1 MWLPRIRIKE
11 VFEHGE
17 KVAAAA
23 TSVNADSASAPA
35 SVVERLTA
43 VMIKSAREAKRHTN
57 WIRPDAVYE
66 GALTQFVRDVMGHDV
81 GSPFIASLSAFAR
94 RVAKAG
100 MINSLSQT
108 VLKVG
113 SPGVPDFYQGT
124 ELWSLRL
131 TDPDNRALV
140 DLGYRQRLL
149 EELQGRLSA
158 DVCDRAT
165 LAADLLDRWDDGV
178 IKMFTMTEALRVR
191 RGCQDLF
198 TAGEYLPLTVRL
210 DPAMSSPQAVAF
222 ARRTSRHLALII
234 VPRFSA
240 GTVDQGLWPLGAD
253 VWGDAVLMLPD
264 ASGDLVF
271 SNVFTGEALSASG
284 GRFIPIASLLSRFPV
299 AIATAS
305 LP

>member
-1 MWLPRIRIKE
+1 VPSDAIWAWSII
-11 VFEHGE
+11 V
-17 KVAAAA
+17 VA
-23 TSVNADSASAPA
+23 
-35 SVVERLTA
+35 TA
-43 VMIKSAREAKRHTN
+43 CVI
-57 WIRPDAVYE
+57 IRPFR
-66 GALTQFVRDVMGHDV
+66 L
-81 GSPFIASLSAFAR
+81 
-94 RVAKAG
+94 
-100 MINSLSQT
+100 
-108 VLKVG
+108 
-113 SPGVPDFYQGT
+113 PGGEQ
-124 ELWSLRL
+124 
-131 TDPDNRALV
+131 
-140 DLGYRQRLL
+140 
-149 EELQGRLSA
+149 
-158 DVCDRAT
+158 
-165 LAADLLDRWDDGV
+165 
-178 IKMFTMTEALRVR
+178 ALREPR
-191 RGCQDLF
+191 RAALGVLHALAGREVAGVADLF